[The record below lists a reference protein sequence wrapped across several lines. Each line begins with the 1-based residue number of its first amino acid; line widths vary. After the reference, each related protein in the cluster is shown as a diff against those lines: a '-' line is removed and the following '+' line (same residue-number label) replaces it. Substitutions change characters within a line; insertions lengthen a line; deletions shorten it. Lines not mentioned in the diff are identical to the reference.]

1 MFVTIVNLF
10 RGKLMKTYQTKDI
23 KNIAIFGHGGCG
35 KTSLLEAIAY
45 NAKAVD
51 RMGKVEDKNTI
62 SDYDPEENKR
72 GISISGTL
80 AAIEVGG
87 NKINIIDVPGYFDF
101 IGEWHSALQVAD
113 CVIIVEDALSGVEVG
128 TEKAWEI
135 INKKNIPVIFVLNK
149 ADRENVNFHK
159 TLEQTEKLIG
169 NKLLPV
175 QLPIGEGL
183 DFKGVTNITDES
195 DYIYENG
202 KKAGNQTSKSAEIA
216 AYKDKLIEFAAESSE
231 ELMEKYFE
239 GEVLSKDEIQ
249 QGLKASFA
257 ANSVIPLLIV
267 SSTKNIAVDL
277 LIDFIIKYAPS
288 PLETKPMKTTDG
300 KEVVYDASQPFSAQI
315 FKTIADPY
323 VGKLSL
329 FKVVTGKLSNGLEL
343 INTTQDKK
351 EKVNHIYTM
360 FGKKQLD
367 VEEIYAGDIGAF
379 AKLTDS
385 ITGDTLCDPKQ
396 KVEYVNIDF
405 PKPVISMAVSP
416 KSKGDEDKLGSG
428 LQRLKEEDPTITI
441 QRNPETK
448 QTLINGIGEVHIDVI
463 SCKLKTKF
471 GVDVQLSEPI
481 VPFRETIKK
490 KATAEG
496 KHKKQS
502 GGRGQYGVVFIDFEP
517 TNDLDM
523 DMEFVD
529 KVVGGAVPRNFI
541 PAVEKGLRDCIF
553 EGVLAGYPVVGLRC
567 KLFDGKYHPVDS
579 DEMSFKMAASLAYK
593 EGMPKASPVLLEPI
607 YDIKITVPEEY
618 MGDIMGDL
626 NKKRGRIMGM
636 EPIEGGKQIIN
647 AEAPLSELFK
657 YATELRSMTQARG
670 EFVMKF
676 SRYEEV
682 PSTFADKVI
691 ADAKARKSAEK

>member
-1 MFVTIVNLF
+1 MFVTIVNIF
-10 RGKLMKTYQTKDI
+10 RGKLMKTYHTKDI

-35 KTSLLEAIAY
+35 KTSLVEAIAY
-45 NAKAVD
+45 NAKAID

-72 GISISGTL
+72 GISISSTL
-80 AAIEVGG
+80 AAVEIEG

-113 CVIIVEDALSGVEVG
+113 CAIIVQDALSGVEVG

-135 INKKNIPVIFVLNK
+135 INKKNIPVIVVLNK
-149 ADRENVNFHK
+149 ADRENVNFGK
-159 TLEQTEKLIG
+159 TLEQTESLVGSKLMP
-169 NKLLPV
+169 LQLPV
-175 QLPIGEGL
+175 GEGL
-183 DFKGVTNITDES
+183 GFKGVSNLLDAS
-195 DYIYENG
+195 DHLYENN
-202 KKAGNQTSKSAEIA
+202 KKTKQDSGNTELA
-216 AYKDKLIEFAAESSE
+216 AYRDKLVEFAAESSE

-239 GEVLSKDEIQ
+239 GEELTDDEIQ
-249 QGLKASFA
+249 KGLKASFIE
-257 ANSVIPLLIV
+257 NSVVPMLIL

-277 LIDFIIKYAPS
+277 LIDFIKKYAPS
-288 PLETKPMKTTDG
+288 PLEAKPTKTTDG
-300 KEVVYDASQPFSAQI
+300 KEITYDSSLTFSAQI

-329 FKVVTGKLSNGLEL
+329 FKVITGRLANGLEL
-343 INTTQDKK
+343 ANTTQDKK

-367 VEEIYAGDIGAF
+367 IDEIYAGDIGAF

-396 KVEYVNIDF
+396 KIEYANIDF
-405 PKPVISMAVSP
+405 PKPVISMAVAP
-416 KSKGDEDKLGSG
+416 KSKGDEDKLGTG

-471 GVDVQLSEPI
+471 GVEVELSEPI

-502 GGRGQYGVVFIDFEP
+502 GGRGQFGVVFIDFEP
-517 TNDLDM
+517 IHDLDM

-541 PAVEKGLRDCIF
+541 PAVEKGLRDCIL

-567 KLFDGKYHPVDS
+567 TLFDGKFHPVDS
-579 DEMSFKMAASLAYK
+579 DEMSFKMAASLAYR

-607 YDIKITVPEEY
+607 YEIKITVPEEY

-636 EPIEGGKQIIN
+636 EPAEGGKQIIN
-647 AEAPLSELFK
+647 AEAPLSEMFK

-676 SRYEEV
+676 TRYEEV
-682 PSTFADKVI
+682 PSAFADKVI
-691 ADAKARKSAEK
+691 AEAKAKKSAEK